1 MKLILK
7 HFFGLMQVV
16 KKLLNL

>member
-7 HFFGLMQVV
+7 HFFGLMQVA